1 MPPRTRDSHDKRVFT
16 SYTRRRDEYRYDI
29 AIYET
34 TPPANA
40 GRFYAQVVNMVRLES
55 GQTVSVNIELEDAYG
70 ATPDEA
76 YSTLEAAVEAW
87 VKDQTPSD

>member
-1 MPPRTRDSHDKRVFT
+1 MSPRTPGDDRRVFT
-16 SYTRRRDEYRYDI
+16 SYARRRGEYRYDV

-34 TPPANA
+34 TPPADA
-40 GRFYAQVVNMVRLES
+40 GRFYAHVVNMVRLEG
-55 GQTVSVNIELEDAYG
+55 GQTVSINADLQDAYG

-87 VKDQTPSD
+87 VKDQTSSA

>member
-1 MPPRTRDSHDKRVFT
+1 MPPRTPDGDDTRVLT
-16 SYTRRRDEYRYDI
+16 SYSRRKGKYRYDV

-34 TPPANA
+34 TPPAA
-40 GRFYAQVVNMVRLES
+40 GLFRAQVVNMVRLE
-55 GQTVSVNIELEDAYG
+55 GGHAVSVNADLQDAYG

-76 YSTLEAAVEAW
+76 YSKLEAAVEAW